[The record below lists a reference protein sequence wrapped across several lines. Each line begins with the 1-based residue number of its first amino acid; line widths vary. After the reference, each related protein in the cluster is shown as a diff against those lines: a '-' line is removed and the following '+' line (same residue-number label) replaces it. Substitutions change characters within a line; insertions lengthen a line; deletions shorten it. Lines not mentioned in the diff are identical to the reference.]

1 MLYRWNCPLKLL
13 WYLPIHPQHF
23 RSTSSPPTSVDME
36 DMLLY
41 AYLQYHFFLSCRHEI
56 AWCWQVGVN
65 MAAQTPSTIHALVRA
80 KLLCNALQQLWTYM
94 RSRWI
99 VYYNR
104 VGNRVARGY
113 RKWVRVPVW
122 NSFGGRI
129 ARLDT
134 FQHVVP
140 GGITFL
146 TKIYTSHAAGVCR
159 PLSLF
164 LLLLHIIATSTR

>member
-1 MLYRWNCPLKLL
+1 MLYRWNCPLELL

-65 MAAQTPSTIHALVRA
+65 MAAQTPSTIQALVRA

>member
-1 MLYRWNCPLKLL
+1 
-13 WYLPIHPQHF
+13 
-23 RSTSSPPTSVDME
+23 ME
-36 DMLLY
+36 DTLLH
-41 AYLQYHFFLSCRHEI
+41 AYLQYHFFLSCMHGMS
-56 AWCWQVGVN
+56 WCWQVGVH

-122 NSFGGRI
+122 NSFGWRI
-129 ARLDT
+129 ARWDNISYKNIYNVMLRVCVVLCRCFYCYCIIVQTAQDRQGTVHARVCYCYRLVLDNT
-134 FQHVVP
+134 ETH
-140 GGITFL
+140 
-146 TKIYTSHAAGVCR
+146 
-159 PLSLF
+159 
-164 LLLLHIIATSTR
+164 